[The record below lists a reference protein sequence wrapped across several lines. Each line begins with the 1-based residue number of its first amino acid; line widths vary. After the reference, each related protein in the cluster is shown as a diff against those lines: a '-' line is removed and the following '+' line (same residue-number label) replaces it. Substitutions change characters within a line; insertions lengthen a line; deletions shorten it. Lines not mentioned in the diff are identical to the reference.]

1 MYDEKL
7 DKMVKEALE
16 RASAN
21 KGETPHFSNL
31 FSELYD
37 EDNFKTPMQKSTGY
51 LETAPEYKEQ
61 TDEFHRVLDELFAIH
76 RKKTA
81 DYSPWNVKG
90 AGEQGVAV
98 RLWDKTARL
107 MNLMGWDIG
116 TGTWSKP
123 KEPKNESVDDTLMDL
138 ASYAIIMII
147 LRRGKWGK

>member
-1 MYDEKL
+1 MYDDELFKKVQEAQKKL
-7 DKMVKEALE
+7 NN
-16 RASAN
+16 AS
-21 KGETPHFSNL
+21 ESTWVPEDFTPL
-31 FSELYD
+31 L
-37 EDNFKTPMQKSTGY
+37 KSTGY
-51 LETAPEYKEQ
+51 MPKNEHLRSEQ
-61 TDEFHRVLDELFAIH
+61 SIEFEMILDDLFQMH
-76 RKKTA
+76 KKKTA
-81 DYSPWNVKG
+81 DYSAWNIRG

-116 TGTWSKP
+116 TGKWSQP

>member
-7 DKMVKEALE
+7 LQKAIEAQAKMSDILKSQEVEHDF
-16 RASAN
+16 
-21 KGETPHFSNL
+21 TPL
-31 FSELYD
+31 L
-37 EDNFKTPMQKSTGY
+37 KTTGY
-51 LETAPEYKEQ
+51 MPKNEHLMSEQSKEFQ
-61 TDEFHRVLDELFAIH
+61 SILDDLFQMH
-76 RKKTA
+76 KKKTA
-81 DYSPWNVKG
+81 DYSAWNIKG

-116 TGTWSKP
+116 TGKWSQP

>member
-1 MYDEKL
+1 MYDPDLLSKVFEARK
-7 DKMVKEALE
+7 ALE
-16 RASAN
+16 KAQSGLN
-21 KGETPHFSNL
+21 DKFN
-31 FSELYD
+31 SEEFVPLL
-37 EDNFKTPMQKSTGY
+37 KSTGY
-51 LETAPEYKEQ
+51 FPNNEHLIPEQ
-61 TDEFHRVLDELFAIH
+61 TKEFQAILDSLLEMH
-76 RKKTA
+76 KKKTA
-81 DYSPWNVKG
+81 DYSSWNIKG

-116 TGTWSKP
+116 TGKWSQP

>member
-1 MYDEKL
+1 MYDPDLLSKVYEAA
-7 DKMVKEALE
+7 KMLE
-16 RASAN
+16 EEQHKFR
-21 KGETPHFSNL
+21 E
-31 FSELYD
+31 
-37 EDNFKTPMQKSTGY
+37 EDNEAQWVPLLKSTGY
-51 LETAPEYKEQ
+51 FPKNEHLIPEQ
-61 TDEFHRVLDELFAIH
+61 TKEFQAILESLLEMH
-76 RKKTA
+76 KKKTA
-81 DYSPWNVKG
+81 DYSSWNIKG

-116 TGTWSKP
+116 TGKWSQP

>member
-1 MYDEKL
+1 MYDDELFKKVQEAQKKL
-7 DKMVKEALE
+7 NN
-16 RASAN
+16 AS
-21 KGETPHFSNL
+21 ESTWVPEDFTPL
-31 FSELYD
+31 L
-37 EDNFKTPMQKSTGY
+37 KSTGY
-51 LETAPEYKEQ
+51 MPKNEHLRSEQSVEFETI
-61 TDEFHRVLDELFAIH
+61 LDDLFQMH
-76 RKKTA
+76 KKKTA
-81 DYSPWNVKG
+81 DYSAWNIKG

-116 TGTWSKP
+116 TGKWSQP

>member
-1 MYDEKL
+1 MYDPDLLSKVYEARKAFEKAQNGL
-7 DKMVKEALE
+7 SDK
-16 RASAN
+16 
-21 KGETPHFSNL
+21 FS
-31 FSELYD
+31 SEDFVPLL
-37 EDNFKTPMQKSTGY
+37 KSTGY
-51 LETAPEYKEQ
+51 MPKNEHLIPEQ
-61 TDEFHRVLDELFAIH
+61 TKEFQAILDSLLEMH
-76 RKKTA
+76 KKKTA
-81 DYSPWNVKG
+81 DYSSWNIKG

-116 TGTWSKP
+116 TGKWSQP

>member
-7 DKMVKEALE
+7 LQKAIEAQAKMSDILKSQEVEHDF
-16 RASAN
+16 
-21 KGETPHFSNL
+21 TPL
-31 FSELYD
+31 L
-37 EDNFKTPMQKSTGY
+37 KTTGY
-51 LETAPEYKEQ
+51 MPKNEHLMSEQSKEFQ
-61 TDEFHRVLDELFAIH
+61 SILDDLFQMH
-76 RKKTA
+76 KKKTA
-81 DYSPWNVKG
+81 DYSAWNIKG

-116 TGTWSKP
+116 TGKWSQP

-138 ASYAIIMII
+138 ASYAIIMIV

>member
-1 MYDEKL
+1 MLDQKL
-7 DKMVKEALE
+7 VDLVQKAALDLE
-16 RASAN
+16 RNNTSQQEVMKKAVAYPP
-21 KGETPHFSNL
+21 TPRATEQYEEFNAVL
-31 FSELYD
+31 QEL
-37 EDNFKTPMQKSTGY
+37 
-51 LETAPEYKEQ
+51 LEL
-61 TDEFHRVLDELFAIH
+61 HL
-76 RKKTA
+76 KKTS
-81 DYSPWNVKG
+81 DYSSWNIRG

-116 TGTWSKP
+116 TGKWLQP

>member
-1 MYDEKL
+1 MYDEELFNKAQEAQKKL
-7 DKMVKEALE
+7 SSLLKSQVAEYDF
-16 RASAN
+16 
-21 KGETPHFSNL
+21 TPL
-31 FSELYD
+31 L
-37 EDNFKTPMQKSTGY
+37 KSTGY
-51 LETAPEYKEQ
+51 MPKNEPLVSEQSKEF
-61 TDEFHRVLDELFAIH
+61 ELILDDLFQMH
-76 RKKTA
+76 KKKTA
-81 DYSPWNVKG
+81 DYSAWNIKG

-116 TGTWSKP
+116 TGKWSQP

>member
-1 MYDEKL
+1 MLDQELLKKVQEAALDLERNNRVQQQPMHKAVAYPPTPATTEQYDEFNAVL
-7 DKMVKEALE
+7 QELLE
-16 RASAN
+16 L
-21 KGETPHFSNL
+21 HL
-31 FSELYD
+31 
-37 EDNFKTPMQKSTGY
+37 
-51 LETAPEYKEQ
+51 
-61 TDEFHRVLDELFAIH
+61 
-76 RKKTA
+76 KKTS
-81 DYSPWNVKG
+81 DYSSWNIRG

-116 TGTWSKP
+116 TGKWLQP

>member
-1 MYDEKL
+1 MFDPELLK
-7 DKMVKEALE
+7 KAAEARIRLE
-16 RASAN
+16 EAQGKIRNEVTDSDWV
-21 KGETPHFSNL
+21 PL
-31 FSELYD
+31 L
-37 EDNFKTPMQKSTGY
+37 KTTGY
-51 LETAPEYKEQ
+51 MPKNEHLIPEQ
-61 TDEFHRVLDELFAIH
+61 TKEFQSILDSLLDMH
-76 RKKTA
+76 KRKTA
-81 DYSPWNVKG
+81 DYSSWNIKG

-116 TGTWSKP
+116 TGKWSQP